1 MRHPESTS
9 GDAWVEGRH
18 KELSR
23 VNYIWLWTGSLRVC
37 IHCQGPLVQPYVY
50 RTAQGIMRQWVTGT
64 PHRPGAPAS
73 GAGLRRWSHA
83 RRP

>member
-37 IHCQGPLVQPYVY
+37 IHCQAPWSSLMCI
-50 RTAQGIMRQWVTGT
+50 AQLKG
-64 PHRPGAPAS
+64 S
-73 GAGLRRWSHA
+73 
-83 RRP
+83 